1 MIINVLN
8 ILKVGAAHNNLQPN
22 SDIIDNSR
30 WPAVKL
36 AARRR
41 PRAIGLEKLLTNS
54 IATNNGDIYKGA
66 PGGKNWLKKLNL
78 NFINP

>member
-1 MIINVLN
+1 MIIKVLK

-22 SDIIDNSR
+22 SDIIDNNKC
-30 WPAVKL
+30 PAVKL

-54 IATNNGDIYKGA
+54 IATNNGDI
-66 PGGKNWLKKLNL
+66 
-78 NFINP
+78 